1 MANADVQGM
10 LVRIEATTQQLR
22 QELELADR
30 AVASTSSKIDKSL
43 AAVDAAFDR
52 VNTSI
57 SQSSGRALDS
67 LAASVEQAQSRLGLL
82 DRELGDIGASAKGFG
97 SAMSSQ
103 SRALDE
109 LIARIDPAAGALRR
123 LNEQQAALGHF
134 AQSGMLD
141 SAQYASLTASIEAQ
155 RKALTGSGQAMHLAG
170 ISAGQYTAAMRMLPM
185 QITDVVTSLAGGMPV
200 WMVAIQQGG
209 QIRDMFGGIGNAAT
223 AMIGALN
230 PTMLALA
237 AIGAAI
243 AVLTAAYKGAE
254 EEQKAYSQALILSGG
269 AAGATADQVR
279 MLSARMDEMSGVTQR
294 QAAAALGEIA
304 KGGKFAASQLEGIGI
319 AAVVMENAT
328 GKAIADTV
336 KEFTSLADE
345 PTKASAK
352 LNEQYNYLTVSVYRQ
367 IAALEEQGRTSEA
380 SKLATDAYAST
391 LQQRASEMEG
401 DLGALERAWKGLGNV
416 ASEAWDAMLS
426 IGRQDSLE
434 QQLDRVNAKL
444 KGARESIYQGS
455 IFGPDTTALEQQRTQ
470 LELSIQQRDTE
481 AKWRAEQAAAN
492 KAAIAAEQEL
502 AKQQDQLDKLKG
514 NGSHEKEAIRWVEAH
529 AAATQEDKDRV
540 IARGK
545 ALDEQEAANKREAA
559 STKSAA
565 SEAKKH
571 AEALKDYLGKAAV
584 ATSAADA
591 MAGAY
596 FAGADSVREL
606 TLQQKIE
613 QELLKTGAGA
623 RDAVTAAVKRQQ
635 DALDRLDLGKR
646 YADLK
651 LDTDQLHAQAVA
663 TLAGVDALQAF
674 NAQKMLSAALA
685 GKNADALGAESQQL
699 LEQIK
704 LNQEAAKA
712 VEQAGK
718 VQGVMDRLYP
728 QQKLLRDYT
737 EEQQALNKAIELY
750 PEKADQYR
758 AALERLGAE
767 YEANKRSTT
776 AWGQWTVSALER
788 VDSAFADAWKNI
800 GGGFKSFRTSLTD
813 AFRQMLAELAHM
825 AITKPIVLSIGAALG
840 IGGSQQALANGGS
853 GIWGMLSGSG
863 SSSGGLGSLLS
874 YGQSAYNVLTGVG
887 PAALAGY
894 QSGGVM
900 GGLSGIGSYY
910 GNMLSNAYSS
920 VAGWFGAGSGAAA
933 SSAASAA
940 GSTGFGYG
948 SSLVNGGI
956 GSASYAGSAA
966 SSASSL
972 SSSLSTVG
980 AGLAAV
986 GSALAIYNSYQQ
998 NGVKGALVTGG
1009 ATALGAVFGGPIG
1022 AAIGSAVGNWV
1033 SGKLFGGSWQTKDSG
1048 LALQVQRGDLLEYS
1062 YQYQK
1067 KKGGLFGGGGSR
1079 YRYAP
1084 LGAAQ
1089 AAPLEEIFA
1098 STTSSVEQALES
1110 LGLSVS
1116 DSALRGLNVGI
1127 KHFSAKSKDVEAQ
1140 ISKWFGG
1147 VADKATA
1154 LLAGRNRD
1162 LAGLKFDEVKAL
1174 ATALQQVNGSFESLH
1189 QTLLTVT
1196 PASAKLAKQL
1206 QDLAGGADQLTALQD
1221 AYYSAYFTD
1230 AEKAADLQRNL
1241 LSQFADLGMSMPT
1254 TISGFRALVEA
1265 QDMTTQSG
1273 QQAYLSL
1280 LTLAPQLQQLVQ
1292 SLNAVGTAA
1301 AQVRADALN
1310 SLTDAYSRES
1320 NALTATAQSFDTL
1333 VGSLRDFRGELDQTI
1348 VAAGSQVMQLSAA
1361 RRQFDAVS
1369 ARALS
1374 GDQQAMGDLPAV
1386 GRQLAQAAQ
1395 ASAGSR
1401 EEYVRALASIKAV
1414 TAQVEA
1420 SAAGKRDVALEQLG
1434 ALQQQLTAL
1443 GVLNQSVL
1451 SVADALTAYQAADAG
1466 LQQALRTQIG
1476 DGFSD
1481 LVKAVAAND
1490 PDGISSA
1497 VTAGFKLLDA
1507 NVDGLL
1513 TIDELHTA
1521 LAGKATDWQ
1530 LLQIITTLDANGDG
1544 MVSAIE
1550 AQGKSTAE
1558 RLEYVAGKLDLN
1570 NNGTIG
1576 GFELLASRYAVKS
1589 DALAAELK
1597 TQMAA
1602 LGLKTLTEGQIRAV
1616 LNAPAADIA
1625 SLLAAT
1631 DANSDGILTQVELDK
1646 SRNDRI
1652 IDLLIESGQLRAQ
1665 LGSDFA
1671 AIDSNLDGKLTA
1683 AELQKYLRSELGI
1696 VASNDGL
1703 KKLISSVDASG
1714 NGTISRLD
1722 LIAAEVKRQNA
1733 MDIAGLIGEADAGKL
1748 SDNALGVF
1756 GAAIQTATP
1765 NYGGYAGV
1773 SEAKLERA
1781 IAAATGVDRSEFSA
1795 LGFGDLQTLAKNL
1808 GISKGYALGLGE
1820 NVIDGV
1826 LPPAVVDQ
1834 LGQSTARALGD
1845 AITARTGQPVP
1856 ASTNYSALLEA
1867 KLERGIAALLGV
1879 SQGAVSLLSKAQLSS
1894 VAKSLKLDASY
1905 FPAFARGGFHAGGI
1919 RLVGEQGPELEV
1931 TGPSRIFNARQTA
1944 EMLGGG
1950 ADTAAE
1956 VRSLRAAVAEL
1967 GNALRSIA
1975 KHTQQT
1981 ARRVEFLERWDYD
1994 GMPGARA

>member
-1 MANADVQGM
+1 MDIATLAMKIDTSDVERADSALDRLGDKGAKAEQAAKSVGDAYQQAGSK
-10 LVRIEATTQQLR
+10 LGAAASAAIEAGEAFSRGANSTRSQAR
-22 QELELADR
+22 ELAD
-30 AVASTSSKIDKSL
+30 
-43 AAVDAAFDR
+43 
-52 VNTSI
+52 
-57 SQSSGRALDS
+57 
-67 LAASVEQAQSRLGLL
+67 
-82 DRELGDIGASAKGFG
+82 
-97 SAMSSQ
+97 
-103 SRALDE
+103 
-109 LIARIDPAAGALRR
+109 LIAKIDPATAAMKR
-123 LNEQQAALGHF
+123 LGDQQEQLSRF
-134 AQSGMLD
+134 NLSGMLD
-141 SAQYASLTASIEAQ
+141 GEQYKRLSGLLDEQRTALA
-155 RKALTGSGQAMHLAG
+155 RSGDAMKLAG
-170 ISAGQYTAAMRMLPM
+170 ISAGQYAQAMRMLPM
-185 QITDVVTSLAGGMPV
+185 QLTDVATSLASGMPL

-209 QIRDMFGGIGNAAT
+209 QVRDSFGGISNAAK
-223 AMIGALN
+223 AVLSAIG
-230 PTMLALA
+230 PTTLAL
-237 AIGAAI
+237 GGVG
-243 AVLTAAYKGAE
+243 AVLGGVAAAYYAGTQE
-254 EEQKAYSQALILSGG
+254 SSRFNEALIFTGNY
-269 AAGATADQVR
+269 AGKTAGELAD
-279 MLSARMDEMSGVTQR
+279 LASKMDAMSGVTHSS
-294 QAAAALGEIA
+294 AAEALTQVAAS
-304 KGGKFAASQLEGIGI
+304 GKFAGDQIELVAT
-319 AAVVMENAT
+319 AAEQMRVAT
-328 GKAIADTV
+328 GKSIEETIGEFAKLSGSPISAILDLNDKYHFLTQSQLDQVQALKEQGKHEEAATAAMKVYADTIA
-336 KEFTSLADE
+336 ERAPLAVENLGWIERKWRDLKKVAAE
-345 PTKASAK
+345 AVDGALDIGRAPGTEK
-352 LNEQYNYLTVSVYRQ
+352 Q
-367 IAALEEQGRTSEA
+367 I
-380 SKLATDAYAST
+380 TD
-391 LQQRASEMEG
+391 LQQRIAYLKSTLGSGYEPLADTAGEVAKLEAQL
-401 DLGALERAWKGLGNV
+401 DLLTKKKAENKTVDSDAAKAAQQYLDSLKAQSIQVQDLSYREQALQKLK
-416 ASEAWDAMLS
+416 S
-426 IGRQDSLE
+426 IGIDSSSE
-434 QQLDRVNAKL
+434 QGKQILAEADNVDRLKTAKEAET
-444 KGARESIYQGS
+444 KAE
-455 IFGPDTTALEQQRTQ
+455 
-470 LELSIQQRDTE
+470 RD
-481 AKWRAEQAAAN
+481 AEQAKRKSATTAENAA
-492 KAAIAAEQEL
+492 KRLKEYLGQSSIAA
-502 AKQQDQLDKLKG
+502 
-514 NGSHEKEAIRWVEAH
+514 GS
-529 AAATQEDKDRV
+529 
-540 IARGK
+540 
-545 ALDEQEAANKREAA
+545 
-559 STKSAA
+559 
-565 SEAKKH
+565 
-571 AEALKDYLGKAAV
+571 
-584 ATSAADA
+584 ADA
-591 MAGAY
+591 MAKAY

-606 TLQQKIE
+606 TLQQKVE

-623 RDAVTAAVKRQQ
+623 RDEVTAAVKRQQ

-651 LDTDQLHAQAVA
+651 LDTDQLRSQAVA

-674 NAQKMLSAALA
+674 NAQKMLSVALA

-704 LNQEAAKA
+704 LNQDAAKQ
-712 VEQAGK
+712 VEMANRANSI
-718 VQGVMDRLYP
+718 MDRLYP
-728 QQKLLRDYT
+728 QQKLLREYT
-737 EEQQALNKAIELY
+737 EDQKALGEAMAIDKEH
-750 PEKADQYR
+750 ADQWR
-758 AALERLGAE
+758 AALERLGVE
-767 YEANKRSTT
+767 YEANKKAGT

-825 AITKPIVLSIGAALG
+825 AITKPIVLSIGVALG

-980 AGLAAV
+980 TGLAAV

-998 NGVKGALVTGG
+998 NSVKGALVTGG

-1022 AAIGSAVGNWV
+1022 AAIGSAAGNWV

-1089 AAPLEEIFA
+1089 AAPLEEMFA
-1098 STTSSVEQALES
+1098 STISSVEQALES

-1162 LAGLKFDEVKAL
+1162 LAGLSFDEVSAL

-1189 QTLLTVT
+1189 QTLLDVS

-1206 QDLAGGADQLTALQD
+1206 QDLAGGADKLTALQG

-1280 LTLAPQLQQLVQ
+1280 LTLAPQLQQLYQ

-1333 VGSLRDFRGELDQTI
+1333 VGLLRDFRGELDQTI

-1414 TAQVEA
+1414 TAQAEA

-1513 TIDELHTA
+1513 TIDELRSA
-1521 LAGKATDWQ
+1521 LAGKATDGQ

-1597 TQMAA
+1597 TQMTA

-1631 DANSDGILTQVELDK
+1631 DANGDGILTQVELDK

-1652 IDLLIESGQLRAQ
+1652 IDLLIESGQLREQ
-1665 LGSDFA
+1665 LSTDFS
-1671 AIDSNLDGKLTA
+1671 AIDSNLDGKLTGN
-1683 AELQKYLRSELGI
+1683 ELQKYLRSELGI

-1795 LGFGDLQTLAKNL
+1795 LGFSDLQTLAKNL

-1856 ASTNYSALLEA
+1856 ASTNYSALPEA

-1981 ARRVEFLERWDYD
+1981 ARRVEFLERWNYD